1 MKSFFFFFNKFDN
14 KSFVKLNKFKI
25 NEDKKNNET
34 QGFDFTKRFLLSVKN
49 VDNCE

>member
-1 MKSFFFFFNKFDN
+1 MKT
-14 KSFVKLNKFKI
+14 
-25 NEDKKNNET
+25 KKNNET